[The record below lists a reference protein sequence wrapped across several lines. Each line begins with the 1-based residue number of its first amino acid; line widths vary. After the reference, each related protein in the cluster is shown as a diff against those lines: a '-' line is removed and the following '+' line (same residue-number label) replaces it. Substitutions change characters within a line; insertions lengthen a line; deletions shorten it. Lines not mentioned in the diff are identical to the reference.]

1 MTASQLLAPT
11 ACFRDRLWISNPK
24 LKLCTAISARYEI
37 QHPRSIC
44 YQLLLWPP
52 SLAKRGRNMLHH
64 CSVSHTGFEQA
75 GSHTQ
80 HGAGATGWQDRKT
93 GRSAPRFR
101 LPNKPQQGCS
111 PHQATVR
118 MHGTGLNLS
127 VSHPG
132 MV

>member
-1 MTASQLLAPT
+1 MTASQWLAPT

-37 QHPRSIC
+37 QHPCSIC

-64 CSVSHTGFEQA
+64 CSVPHTGFEQA

-80 HGAGATGWQDRKT
+80 HRAVPQD
-93 GRSAPRFR
+93 GRTERQGTQHHVSGCPTSLSRAAHPTR
-101 LPNKPQQGCS
+101 L
-111 PHQATVR
+111 R
-118 MHGTGLNLS
+118 
-127 VSHPG
+127 
-132 MV
+132 